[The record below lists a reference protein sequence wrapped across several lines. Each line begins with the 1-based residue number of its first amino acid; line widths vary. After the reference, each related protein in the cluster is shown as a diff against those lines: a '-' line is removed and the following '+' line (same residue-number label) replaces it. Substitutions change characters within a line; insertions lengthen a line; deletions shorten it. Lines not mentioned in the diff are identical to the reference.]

1 LALAIK
7 FTSDARKYLLALDK
21 NTRKRMIEKLEAIAR
36 EPFDVR
42 ISQPLKGKEKRK
54 TRVGDYRIIFELTE
68 NELIVADIGP
78 RGQIYRNL

>member
-1 LALAIK
+1 
-7 FTSDARKYLLALDK
+7 
-21 NTRKRMIEKLEAIAR
+21 MIEKLEAIAR